1 MAHYRPSV
9 REDAVVLAPNMRDQ
23 DALEVWHSHNMSPLE
38 ALHFSLDHSVEANT
52 IIANDG
58 EVIGM
63 FGVGEQSDLIAI
75 PWLLASDR
83 LREVAR
89 EFLPE
94 SEKWVKR
101 VNAQYDLL
109 YNYVYSGN
117 TVSIRWLKWLGFSF
131 IREIENHGHNPTK
144 FIEFARHKGF

>member
-1 MAHYRPSV
+1 MAYYRSSQK
-9 REDAVVLAPNMRDQ
+9 EDAVVLAPKMRKQ

-38 ALHFSLDHSVEANT
+38 ALEFSLIHSIEANT

-63 FGVGEQSDLIAI
+63 FGVGQESKLVGI

-83 LREVAR
+83 LKEVAR

-94 SEKWVKR
+94 SEKWIRK
-101 VNAQYDLL
+101 VNDQYDLL

-117 TVSIRWLKWLGFSF
+117 TASIRWLKWLGFTF
-131 IREIENHGHNPTK
+131 VREMPNHGHNPAT
-144 FIEFARHKGF
+144 FIEFARHKGY